1 MSEADKASSP
11 TDRVR
16 HAVELEPMREPLW
29 TQEEAV
35 AFECAREYLSDI
47 IGIYSNELSG
57 QEAPAALGEERASW
71 LQAEIARLVELRRQ
85 LRVKDHDQ
93 VAKVR
98 SVYGALWRQL
108 VEA

>member
-11 TDRVR
+11 TDRAR

-47 IGIYSNELSG
+47 IGIYSHELSG
-57 QEAPAALGEERASW
+57 QEAPAALGERASW
-71 LQAEIARLVELRRQ
+71 LQAEIARVVELRRQ

-93 VAKVR
+93 IAKVR

-108 VEA
+108 VGA

>member
-16 HAVELEPMREPLW
+16 LAVELAPLREPLW

-47 IGIYSNELSG
+47 IGIYSHELSG
-57 QEAPAALGEERASW
+57 QEAPDALSEDRARW
-71 LQAEIARLVELRRQ
+71 LQAEIARLAELRRQ
-85 LRVKDHDQ
+85 LHVKDHDQ
-93 VAKVR
+93 VAEVR

-108 VEA
+108 VGA